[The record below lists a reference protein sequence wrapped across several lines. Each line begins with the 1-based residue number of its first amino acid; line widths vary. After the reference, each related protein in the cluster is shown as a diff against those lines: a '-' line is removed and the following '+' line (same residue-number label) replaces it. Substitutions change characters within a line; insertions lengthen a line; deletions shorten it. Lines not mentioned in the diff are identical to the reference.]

1 MALRL
6 AWPLCS
12 GGLRW
17 GLEPYKLDPLHLL
30 TIDSALVG
38 NCPDETNVRSVP
50 IDVAEARAVIFVVV
64 HSAFVVRG
72 GFYADAAGE
81 MTRRNDY
88 FAGLGK

>member
-6 AWPLCS
+6 ARRLCG

-38 NCPDETNVRSVP
+38 NCPNKANIRSVP
-50 IDVAEARAVIFVVV
+50 IDVAEARAAIFIVV

-81 MTRRNDY
+81 MTRWNDY